1 MCGLDK
7 MIPKV
12 LQKPQALRL
21 LLLPHP
27 TPHPTHTSL
36 LPFPLQALLEMGVTT
51 QIGLRIRLDDIDG
64 ATFPAE
70 QGLQAVNAHLGGEW
84 TWQQLSFPALSHT
97 AKAES
102 WPNGCFLH
110 FSVLSSCLCTAEP
123 KSLCSL
129 GYFRHW
135 IVKHLR
141 FALQSLPPLP
151 LSVVLV
157 PYCW

>member
-70 QGLQAVNAHLGGEW
+70 QGLRAVNAHLGGE
-84 TWQQLSFPALSHT
+84 
-97 AKAES
+97 
-102 WPNGCFLH
+102 
-110 FSVLSSCLCTAEP
+110 
-123 KSLCSL
+123 
-129 GYFRHW
+129 
-135 IVKHLR
+135 
-141 FALQSLPPLP
+141 
-151 LSVVLV
+151 
-157 PYCW
+157 